1 MTNQSRALFVVV
13 SMAGVVGCGDE
24 SSNSNLP
31 DGPAQV
37 DAAANV
43 DAAIDASPDAPA
55 ACAGQSLRTDL
66 TWRSGVRERLQAWID
81 ARGCRGAGFDPAHP
95 PVALF
100 DWDNTVIKNDI
111 GDAITFYLLEH
122 DKVLQPPGQ
131 DWGRTSPYMTA
142 AAQTALTSACGTE
155 VPAGQPL
162 QTTTDLDC
170 TDEILS
176 IYIDG
181 TTRGGAPAF
190 AGWNYRRMEPTYA
203 WTAQLMAGY
212 TPAEIK
218 GFVAETVTA
227 HLAAPVG
234 ATKVVGTRTVNAYI
248 RVYDQIAD
256 LIATMQANEFD
267 VWAISA
273 SPQPVVEVFAARV
286 DIAADHVIGIRHMLD
301 GAGRYTYHF
310 QGCGPV
316 ADAEDSMI
324 SYIEGKRCWVNKVVY
339 GTTGPTAMDRRPV
352 DQRQVFGAGDSD
364 TDIEF
369 LRDATYK
376 LALNRNK
383 RELMCFAYRN
393 EGDAWVVNPM
403 FIAPRPQQA
412 TPYPC
417 DTTACKNAAGVGG
430 PCRDEAGA
438 VIPPQNDVAF

>member
-1 MTNQSRALFVVV
+1 MTNQMNRLFLFAV
-13 SMAGVVGCGDE
+13 MAGAVGCGDDE
-24 SSNSNLP
+24 TLNPTP
-31 DGPAQV
+31 DAAPPEA
-37 DAAANV
+37 DAAA
-43 DAAIDASPDAPA
+43 DAATDAAP

-66 TWRSGVRERLQAWID
+66 PWRAGVREQLQTWID
-81 ARGCRGAGFDPAHP
+81 STGCRSTGYDGTRK

-111 GDAITFYLLEH
+111 GDAITFYLIEH

-142 AAQTALTSACGTE
+142 AAQAALTAACGTD
-155 VPAGQPL
+155 VAAGQPL
-162 QTTTDLDC
+162 PTATDTDC
-170 TDEILS
+170 ADEILS

-181 TTRGGAPAF
+181 VTRGAAAAF

-218 GFVAETVTA
+218 GFVEATVTA
-227 HLAAPVG
+227 HLAAPVAG
-234 ATKVVGTRTVNAYI
+234 TKVVGTRTVNAYI
-248 RVYDQIAD
+248 RIYDQVAD
-256 LIATMQANEFD
+256 LIATMQVNGFD

-286 DIAADHVIGIRHMLD
+286 AVPVDHVIGIRHMLD
-301 GAGRYTYHF
+301 GNGRYTYHF
-310 QGCGPV
+310 QGCGTV

-324 SYIEGKRCWVNKVVY
+324 SYIEGKRCWVNKVIY
-339 GTTGPTAMDRRPV
+339 GSSGPTAMERRPLG
-352 DQRQVFGAGDSD
+352 QRQVFGAGDSD

-383 RELMCFAYRN
+383 RELMCFAYHN
-393 EGDAWVVNPM
+393 EGGSWVVNPM
-403 FIAPRPQQA
+403 FIAPRAQQSS
-412 TPYPC
+412 PYPC
-417 DTTACKNAAGVGG
+417 DTTGCKSSTGVGS
-430 PCRDEAGA
+430 PCRDEAGN
-438 VIPPQNDVAF
+438 VIPPQADVAF